1 MSAPIEEWLQ
11 RRRCKAGNMRITLDP
26 ARNARGNLRPARPLS
41 TGELW
46 ARLVAESDGLVY
58 EPRAVP

>member
-1 MSAPIEEWLQ
+1 
-11 RRRCKAGNMRITLDP
+11 MRITLDP